1 MAGLINF
8 YNHQGWLCHVSSIF
22 YHSLSMGI
30 VLMNAQ
36 RPKIAVV
43 V

>member
-1 MAGLINF
+1 MARLINF
-8 YNHQGWLCHVSSIF
+8 YNHQGWLFHVSTIF

-30 VLMNAQ
+30 VSENGQ